1 MPCDNALTSQLP
13 TLFTIYGI
21 DLQNWQVTW
30 TEGWGSR
37 WQMCVELGNTL
48 ISPGGETGGYE
59 MLLPIIL
66 PFCFLYTLHINNL
79 VEMAFLLGTSVFTCT
94 CR

>member
-1 MPCDNALTSQLP
+1 
-13 TLFTIYGI
+13 
-21 DLQNWQVTW
+21 
-30 TEGWGSR
+30 
-37 WQMCVELGNTL
+37 MCVELGNTL